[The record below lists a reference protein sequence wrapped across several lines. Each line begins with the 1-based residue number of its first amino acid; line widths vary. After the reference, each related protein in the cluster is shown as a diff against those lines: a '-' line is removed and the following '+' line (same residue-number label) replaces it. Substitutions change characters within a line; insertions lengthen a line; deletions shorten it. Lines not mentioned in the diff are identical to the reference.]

1 MASIHPTSFI
11 DPQAE
16 IASSVQVGPY
26 CIIRGK
32 VKIADNVTL
41 LNNVTIEGPVEIGS
55 GTTIYPGACIGFPPQ
70 DVKFKPGMPTPGVKI
85 GTNNLLREHVTI
97 HAASKMDHPTTVGN
111 NCFLMVNSHLGHDV
125 RIGNNVTMVNGVM
138 LGGHSEIGDNVT
150 LGGGAAIHQF
160 CRVGRLA
167 MIGGVNAMSLDIPP
181 FCIAGTRN
189 LLVGL
194 NAVGLRRNGV
204 SRDEITIMRKA
215 FRAAFGVRVPRQEML
230 DVLEPL
236 AADSPLVREF
246 RDFIGAPTKRGIA
259 PARLSQHD
267 ESESLA

>member
-16 IASSVQVGPY
+16 LAPTVQVGPY

-41 LNNVTIEGPVEIGS
+41 LNHVTIEGPTEIGS
-55 GTTIYPGACIGFPPQ
+55 GNTIFPGTCIGFPGQ
-70 DVKFKPGMPTPGVKI
+70 DVKFKLGMPTAGVKI
-85 GTNNLLREHVTI
+85 GSDNIIREGVTI
-97 HAASKMDHPTTVGN
+97 HAATKLDHPTTVGN
-111 NCFLMVNSHLGHDV
+111 NCFLMVNSHLGHDA
-125 RIGNNVTMVNGVM
+125 RIGNNVTMVNGSL
-138 LGGHSEIGDNVT
+138 LGGHVELGNNVT
-150 LGGGAAIHQF
+150 MGGGAAIHQF
-160 CRVGRLA
+160 CRIGRLA

-194 NAVGLRRNGV
+194 NAIGLRRNGV
-204 SRDEITIMRKA
+204 SRDEITILRKA
-215 FRAAFGVRVPRQEML
+215 FRAAFAVRIPRQEMM
-230 DVLEPL
+230 DVLKPL
-236 AADSPLVREF
+236 AAVSPIVSEF

-259 PARLSQHD
+259 PARLSDRD
-267 ESESLA
+267 ETEALA